1 MDNLFSANNK
11 QRRHKR
17 VTEAK
22 AGNAVCACGT
32 TAVGFSSGGPVC
44 ARCKAIESKLATQYM
59 KQKVGF
65 SRKSSWS
72 DETLLGDAV

>member
-1 MDNLFSANNK
+1 MSNK
-11 QRRHKR
+11 RHRHKR

-22 AGNAVCACGT
+22 AGKAVCACGT

-44 ARCKAIESKLATQYM
+44 ARCKAIESKLATQYG
-59 KQKVGF
+59 KA
-65 SRKSSWS
+65 KSGMARRSAWT